1 MTKIETFLMGETA
14 HRRILIANDFD
25 RYTIK
30 QIMLRFSVSRA
41 TAVRDRR
48 AALDALGLFA

>member
-1 MTKIETFLMGETA
+1 MTKLEVFLMGETA
-14 HRRILIANDFD
+14 HRRILIANDFE

-30 QIMLRFSVSRA
+30 QIMLHFGVSRT

-48 AALDALGLFA
+48 AVLDALGLFA